1 MRKLIQ
7 IAGVAAVLATGSVGM
22 VAPAEARV
30 STGVAVASG
39 LLGLGVGAAIAS
51 DHQRYDDGYGYYA
64 PPPPPPAPVAYYA
77 PPPPPPPPPSYSYD
91 YVQHC
96 RVFDRWDSYEG
107 HYVRSRRCY

>member
-1 MRKLIQ
+1 MRKLIR
-7 IAGVAAVLATGSVGM
+7 IVAAAAVLATGSVG
-22 VAPAEARV
+22 VQAPAEAHV

-51 DHQRYDDGYGYYA
+51 DHGRDDYYA
-64 PPPPPPAPVAYYA
+64 PPPPPPPPVAVYYA

-96 RVFDRWDSYEG
+96 RVFDRWNPYEG
-107 HYVRSRRCY
+107 HYVRTRRCD

>member
-7 IAGVAAVLATGSVGM
+7 IAAAAAALATGSMGG
-22 VAPAEARV
+22 VAPAEAHV

-51 DHQRYDDGYGYYA
+51 DHRDYDEGYYA
-64 PPPPPPAPVAYYA
+64 PPPPPVAFFA
-77 PPPPPPPPPSYSYD
+77 PPPPPPPPPAYSYE

-96 RVFDRWDSYEG
+96 RVLDRWDSYEG
-107 HYVRSRRCY
+107 RYVQ

>member
-1 MRKLIQ
+1 MRKLIRM
-7 IAGVAAVLATGSVGM
+7 AAVTAVLATGSLGIQ
-22 VAPAEARV
+22 APAQARV

-51 DHQRYDDGYGYYA
+51 DHRRDDYYA
-64 PPPPPPAPVAYYA
+64 PPPPPPPPVPVAYYA

-96 RVFDRWDSYEG
+96 RVFDSWNPYEG
-107 HYVRSRRCY
+107 HYVRTRRCY